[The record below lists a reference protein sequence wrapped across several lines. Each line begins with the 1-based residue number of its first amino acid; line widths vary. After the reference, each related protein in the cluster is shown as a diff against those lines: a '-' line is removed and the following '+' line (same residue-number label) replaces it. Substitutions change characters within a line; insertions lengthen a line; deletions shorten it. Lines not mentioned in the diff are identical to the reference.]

1 VIQNRDSS
9 SKRAFE
15 SVMLYRHNKKNLRI
29 AKRKVLE
36 ISSLKFNT

>member
-15 SVMLYRHNKKNLRI
+15 SAMMYRHNKK
-29 AKRKVLE
+29 K
-36 ISSLKFNT
+36 T